1 MAYQN
6 RNDFTVEV
14 LRGLVNRVSSLE
26 ARGLTSFSYQ
36 TTLFEQLNDLSRE
49 NITLIQK
56 IPLDIECTPGFPGAQ
71 NDTLTEISN
80 FIANFFN
87 ITNSIEKQTNKTI
100 DSFKQEYSSLSG
112 LMNEH
117 LADLSSNSHQIDSI
131 KFTIKG
137 SKQNLPSKFI
147 KYQKSINNIIASN
160 KMKKKSEATRL
171 YGKILKIRKD
181 DAVYSR
187 PNIIPS
193 AEKCMSLIT
202 ENSNS
207 SIELLKKQFS
217 LQKNILLA
225 IIHSNREII
234 TNCEQLSNEFTSMMN
249 QIDFHSD
256 FQRFTEYNKIIRY
269 DILPMDFK
277 PIDLNHECFNQIAT
291 VSKIVAFQ
299 FYPYSMAKMK
309 NDFIAVDKGEL
320 SVQKGKILLLMED
333 LSLNWTFAQNPYTRV
348 MGYVPSSF
356 LEEIGKG
363 LGVLLYEFEAK
374 EEILNKGDYVA
385 IESKSLDNETYQIH
399 SITDNIIEIPFSYIG
414 IISEIL

>member
-1 MAYQN
+1 
-6 RNDFTVEV
+6 
-14 LRGLVNRVSSLE
+14 
-26 ARGLTSFSYQ
+26 
-36 TTLFEQLNDLSRE
+36 
-49 NITLIQK
+49 
-56 IPLDIECTPGFPGAQ
+56 
-71 NDTLTEISN
+71 
-80 FIANFFN
+80 
-87 ITNSIEKQTNKTI
+87 
-100 DSFKQEYSSLSG
+100 
-112 LMNEH
+112 
-117 LADLSSNSHQIDSI
+117 
-131 KFTIKG
+131 
-137 SKQNLPSKFI
+137 
-147 KYQKSINNIIASN
+147 
-160 KMKKKSEATRL
+160 
-171 YGKILKIRKD
+171 
-181 DAVYSR
+181 
-187 PNIIPS
+187 
-193 AEKCMSLIT
+193 MSLIT